1 MNEFEKKLNEYE
13 KKSAWEKWEDWKNST
28 WGNLV
33 PVLIAQHADRTNKR
47 KIKGGDYC
55 FWRNDETHKEVFG
68 IGMAGAV
75 KLLQE
80 KGGIAFTCLFETGSI
95 GIAAILQIV
104 LCGKN
109 KNRVKLVDLPS

>member
-1 MNEFEKKLNEYE
+1 MNEFENEYQ
-13 KKSAWEKWEDWKNST
+13 KKRLEEWEDWKNST

-33 PVLIAQHADRTNKR
+33 PVLIAQHSDRTNKR

-68 IGMAGAV
+68 IGMADTV

-80 KGGIAFTCLFETGSI
+80 K
-95 GIAAILQIV
+95 AALR
-104 LCGKN
+104 L
-109 KNRVKLVDLPS
+109 RVCSRRAASESQLSYR